1 MVVSP
6 NNKIDP
12 STLNFNRKENPN
24 SKRTFQN
31 RYSINLHVKNSFP
44 ELLRMVTPRGINIK
58 TYGADV
64 HKNHLAEGCLVTVYC
79 NDINP
84 NELCRREYNELM
96 NFVNTKLSVI
106 RDNPY
111 ELKGLDKATSANTK
125 IVTEIDNEEKAD
137 LAFNL
142 EKDEQTGKVF
152 GRL

>member
-111 ELKGLDKATSANTK
+111 ELKGLDKSSANTK